1 MAKPGRPKKEN
12 PLDEYIEL
20 RLSSDEKQAFKDAA
34 ELSGMAL
41 AAWVRDRLRK
51 ATIRELEKAEKPIAF
66 VK

>member
-20 RLSSDEKQAFKDAA
+20 RLSSAEKKAFRESA

-41 AAWVRDRLRK
+41 ATWVRDRLRK
-51 ATIRELEKAEKPIAF
+51 VAARELEKAERPIAF
-66 VK
+66 LK